1 MLMKKIL
8 LLTLVALNVATLSAQ
23 NGFWRRTH
31 KMAEPTVCVI
41 SLKQTDTSLTQNPAL
56 ALQHIALQH
65 NRMSRAATESHKAAH
80 RAGFQ
85 SVDAPNI
92 IFTNAKNSFSLAVG
106 GYVALRASYSFDNA
120 VQNID
125 MVPYDVPIIGS
136 YASRQALGM
145 DATTSRLYMRAII
158 HPKRFQMPVTVYFDT
173 DFRGGAEGSYTPR
186 LRSAYVSVA
195 GFTFGRDVTTFCDL
209 TAAPTTIDFQ
219 GPNAYNFNFATMIR
233 YERSFL
239 DNHLRAGIAAEMP
252 VVSGSYGETLL
263 PVPQRVPDFPMYVE
277 YLWGKYRQSHIR
289 ASAVLRNMYLYNNA
303 RQTTTDLFGW
313 GVQLSGN
320 IHITKMLQ
328 LFMNGTYGEGITPY
342 IQDLTGSGL
351 DFTPNPA
358 DNSRVQ
364 TMPMFGWQIAAQVNL
379 SPTLFISGGYSM
391 VQVQHK
397 NGYYSDNQ
405 YNRGQYAFGNIFYS
419 VTARF
424 KIAAEYLWAA
434 RKNMDGQHNHA
445 NRINILFKY
454 SF

>member
-1 MLMKKIL
+1 VYLISVKETDTIYPN
-8 LLTLVALNVATLSAQ
+8 NVAAMQQ
-23 NGFWRRTH
+23 NILASNEAMEQAVADYTETHRT
-31 KMAEPTVCVI
+31 
-41 SLKQTDTSLTQNPAL
+41 
-56 ALQHIALQH
+56 
-65 NRMSRAATESHKAAH
+65 
-80 RAGFQ
+80 GFQ
-85 SVDAPNI
+85 QTEKPMF
-92 IFTNAKNSFSLAVG
+92 IFGTKNNKFSLAIG
-106 GYVALRASYSFDNA
+106 GFINLRASYGFDGLTN
-120 VQNID
+120 NID
-125 MVPYDVPIIGS
+125 FVPYNIPLTAN
-136 YASRQALGM
+136 YNNRQQLLM
-145 DATTSRLYMRAII
+145 DASTSRLYFKGVANTNMLGRVVIYVDA
-158 HPKRFQMPVTVYFDT
+158 
-173 DFRGGAEGSYTPR
+173 DFRGGSPKSYTPR
-186 LRSAYVSVA
+186 VRSAYVSML
-195 GFTFGRDVTTFCDL
+195 GFTLGRDVSTFCDL
-209 TAAPTTIDFQ
+209 NAAPLTIDFQ

-277 YLWGKYRQSHIR
+277 YLWGKQRQSHIR

-445 NRINILFKY
+445 NRINLLFKY